1 MQLSLMEDGNVT
13 TVSEFVLWGISE
25 DPEQRKPLFGLFLLM
40 YTVTLVGNLGLIFL
54 IKIYPKLHTPMYFF
68 LSHLSFLDSCYSSVT
83 APRILRDLLSEN
95 KVISWS
101 GCMTQLG
108 LFIVLASA
116 ELYLLASM
124 AYDRYVAICNPLLYP
139 ILMSSRA
146 CTSLVVVC
154 YTVGIVNSLT
164 VTSSISMLSFCRANM
179 VKSFFC
185 DIRPLLALSC
195 SDTQVCNILVF
206 AFGAFIQMSSLLVIV
221 VSYTFIVIAIMRIRL
236 AEGKRKAFSTC
247 ASHMTTVSL
256 FYGTLIFIYLRPTSN
271 SAPNQ
276 DQVVSI
282 FYTMV
287 IPMLNPV
294 IYSLRNQEVKQALKK
309 LLYKGQVVQE

>member
-1 MQLSLMEDGNVT
+1 
-13 TVSEFVLWGISE
+13 
-25 DPEQRKPLFGLFLLM
+25 
-40 YTVTLVGNLGLIFL
+40 
-54 IKIYPKLHTPMYFF
+54 
-68 LSHLSFLDSCYSSVT
+68 
-83 APRILRDLLSEN
+83 
-95 KVISWS
+95 
-101 GCMTQLG
+101 MTQLG
-108 LFIVLASA
+108 LFIVLATA

-124 AYDRYVAICNPLLYP
+124 AYDRYVAICKPLLYP
-139 ILMSSRA
+139 VLMSSRA
-146 CTSLVVVC
+146 CTSFVVAC
-154 YTVGIVNSLT
+154 YTAGIINSLT
-164 VTSSISMLSFCRANM
+164 VTSSISQLSFCRANM

-195 SDTQVCNILVF
+195 SDTQISNILVF

-221 VSYTFIVIAIMRIRL
+221 VSYIFIITAIMRIRL

-247 ASHMTTVSL
+247 ASHMATVSL

-287 IPMLNPV
+287 IPMMNPI

-309 LLYKGQVVQE
+309 ILYKIL

>member
-1 MQLSLMEDGNVT
+1 MEDDNVT
-13 TVSEFVLWGISE
+13 TVRDFVLWGISE
-25 DPEQRKPLFGLFLLM
+25 DPEQQKLLFSLFSLM
-40 YTVTLVGNLGLIFL
+40 YTITLVGNLGLIFL
-54 IKIYPKLHTPMYFF
+54 IRISPKLHTPMYFF
-68 LSHLSFLDSCYSSVT
+68 LSNLSFLDSCYSSVT
-83 APRILRDLLSEN
+83 APRMLADLLSKD
-95 KVISWS
+95 KVISFS

-108 LFIVLASA
+108 LFIVFATA

-124 AYDRYVAICNPLLYP
+124 AYDRYVAICNPLLYSV
-139 ILMSSRA
+139 LMSSWA
-146 CTSLVVVC
+146 CTSLVVAC
-154 YTVGIVNSLT
+154 YIAGIINSLT
-164 VTSSISMLSFCRANM
+164 VTSSISRLSFCRASM

-195 SDTQVCNILVF
+195 SDTEVCNILVF

-221 VSYTFIVIAIMRIRL
+221 VSYTFIITAIMRIRL

-247 ASHMTTVSL
+247 ASHLTAVSL
-256 FYGTLIFIYLRPTSN
+256 FYGTLIFMYLRPASN
-271 SAPNQ
+271 SASNQ

-287 IPMLNPV
+287 IPMLNPI

-309 LLYKGQVVQE
+309 ILYKDSPIQA